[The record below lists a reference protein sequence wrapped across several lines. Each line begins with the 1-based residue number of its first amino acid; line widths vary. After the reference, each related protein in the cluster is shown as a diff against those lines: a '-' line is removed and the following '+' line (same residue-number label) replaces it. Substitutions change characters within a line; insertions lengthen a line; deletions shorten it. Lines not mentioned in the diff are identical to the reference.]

1 MFQFPQFFSVDSPK
15 AIKANE
21 YGWLNAIN
29 YMAPARSGGVGNL
42 CGNESAACAL
52 LCLGIE
58 SGQAAMV
65 SKVTGTNAVRE
76 SRKRKARFFMKE
88 REAYM
93 AEMFLHIAR
102 NVARA
107 RRMEMNLAVR
117 PNGSTDLAYEGLR
130 FFVSPD
136 FAAKLSAVSGLTVT
150 DGLHTIFSA
159 FPSIQFLDYT
169 KNPKR
174 FDRALPANYHLT
186 FSRSETNEAVA
197 LALLARGVNVAVVF
211 AKVPAKWH
219 GFKVIDGDKHDL
231 RHLDPKGKRGTVI
244 GLLPKGNKCKRDT
257 SGFVVR

>member
-1 MFQFPQFFSVDSPK
+1 MFQFPQFFSVDSNK
-15 AIKANE
+15 AIKAQE

-65 SKVTGTNAVRE
+65 SKVSGTNAVRE
-76 SRKRKARFFMKE
+76 SRKRKARYFMKE
-88 REAYM
+88 RAAYM
-93 AEMFLHIAR
+93 TEMFHHIAR
-102 NVARA
+102 NVAKA
-107 RRMEMNLAVR
+107 RRLNMRLAVR

-130 FFVSPD
+130 FFVSPEL
-136 FAAKLSAVSGLTVT
+136 AAVLSAVSGLTVT
-150 DGLHTIFSA
+150 SGLHTVFSA
-159 FPSIQFLDYT
+159 FPTVQFVDYT

-174 FDRALPANYHLT
+174 FDRQLPANYHLT
-186 FSRSETNEAVA
+186 FSRSETNEDVA

-211 AKVPAKWH
+211 AQVPAEWR

-231 RHLDPKGKRGTVI
+231 RHLDPRGERGFVI